1 MAVSGLRGVL
11 AGNGMEDDFLSPVS
25 PSGSRSLRIETEEGV
40 DVDLLRRIQDAL
52 QKSSDEGDTLDLSR
66 RGIRKIGEEATEM
79 FRTGVGKEKRG
90 VWR

>member
-1 MAVSGLRGVL
+1 
-11 AGNGMEDDFLSPVS
+11 
-25 PSGSRSLRIETEEGV
+25 
-40 DVDLLRRIQDAL
+40 VDLLRRIQDAL